1 MHFKISGT
9 TVHKIKKRI
18 REIDSHKEFYQ
29 FFSDQCEHVLMHLV
43 DPEHEPDCKALGYS
57 VVVLSCYVKARRD
70 SLLVSD
76 WFITQGQLLEAI
88 RLVEEASSYETQA
101 SGQAGRE
108 EHLLTLLHRIV
119 SRLPASRPP
128 DE

>member
-1 MHFKISGT
+1 MHFKVSGK
-9 TVHKIKKRI
+9 TVRKIKKRI
-18 REIDSHKEFYQ
+18 REIDSHQEFYQ
-29 FFSDQCEHVLMHLV
+29 YFSDQCEHVLVHLV
-43 DPEHEPDCKALGYS
+43 NPEHEPDCEFIGYS
-57 VVVLSCYVKARRD
+57 VVVLSCYVKARRE

-101 SGQAGRE
+101 SGQADRE
-108 EHLLTLLHRIV
+108 EHLLTLLNRIV

-128 DE
+128 DK